1 MFPLL
6 IKAVKVEGLRAP
18 EKAVLIQIAD
28 LTNQLKGKQAWPSEQ
43 YLATKTG
50 LERRTVSRAK
60 ARLRDRGILSWIS
73 PKQSSV
79 KNRSCIYTINEKEL
93 DKYLPNNA
101 PTSLAMGH
109 SDPSLDEEEVTESIG
124 TGHIDPQVGSE
135 SPKGR
140 VIESIYTP
148 TTPIKILLSDTD
160 RVKRLKNDIGVLTL
174 DNWLEMACN
183 ERRYQDPRPAEYRE
197 HIWMDYQILH
207 SEFNRQLFGLLRI
220 SESQWALGVAKYNEQ
235 YRSKA
240 GGKELE
246 WPNLKAFCALMRF
259 IASPDRSDEVWAA
272 VGGIGLP
279 KPSLTEKTRLEHQLA
294 KGTS

>member
-1 MFPLL
+1 MAR
-6 IKAVKVEGLRAP
+6 K
-18 EKAVLIQIAD
+18 
-28 LTNQLKGKQAWPSEQ
+28 
-43 YLATKTG
+43 
-50 LERRTVSRAK
+50 TVSRAK
-60 ARLRDRGILSWIS
+60 VGLRDRGILSWIS
-73 PKQSSV
+73 PKQSSM

-109 SDPSLDEEEVTESIG
+109 SDPSVAEEEVTESIG

-135 SPKGR
+135 SPKSR

-160 RVKRLKNDIGVLTL
+160 RVKRLKNDIGVLTI

-183 ERRYQDPRPAEYRE
+183 ERRYPDPRPAEYQE

-207 SEFNRQLFGLLRI
+207 SEFNQQLFNLLGI

-246 WPNLKAFCALMRF
+246 RPNLKAFCALMRF
-259 IASPDRSDEVWAA
+259 IASPDRSNEAWAA
-272 VGGIGLP
+272 VGGNGLK
-279 KPSLTEKTRLEHQLA
+279 KPSLTEKTR
-294 KGTS
+294 

>member
-6 IKAVKVEGLRAP
+6 IKAIKVEGLRAP
-18 EKAVLIQIAD
+18 EKAILIQIAD

-50 LERRTVSRAK
+50 LERKTVSRAK
-60 ARLRDRGILSWIS
+60 ARLRDRGILSWVS
-73 PKQSSV
+73 PKQSSL

-101 PTSLAMGH
+101 PTSLTMGH
-109 SDPSLDEEEVTESIG
+109 SDPSEAGGRVTESVG
-124 TGHIDPQVGSE
+124 ESHIDPQVGSE
-135 SPKGR
+135 SPKSR

-160 RVKRLKNDIGVLTL
+160 RVKRLKNDIGVLTIG
-174 DNWLEMACN
+174 NWLEMACK
-183 ERRYQDPRPAEYRE
+183 ERRYKDPRPAEYRE

-207 SEFNRQLFGLLRI
+207 TEFNQQLFDLLGI
-220 SESQWALGVAKYNEQ
+220 SDGQWALGVTKYNEH

-240 GGKELE
+240 VGKELE
-246 WPNLKAFCALMRF
+246 RPNLTAFYALMRF
-259 IASPDRSDEVWAA
+259 IASPDRSNEAWAA
-272 VGGIGLP
+272 AGGNGLK
-279 KPSLTEKTRLEHQLA
+279 KPSLSEKMGL
-294 KGTS
+294 K

>member
-1 MFPLL
+1 MFSLL
-6 IKAVKVEGLRAP
+6 IKAIKVEGLRVP
-18 EKAVLIQIAD
+18 EKAILIQIAD
-28 LTNQLKGKQAWPSEQ
+28 LTNQLKGKQAWPSEE
-43 YLATKTG
+43 YLAVKTG
-50 LERRTVSRAK
+50 LGRKTVSRAK
-60 ARLRDRGILSWIS
+60 VGLRDRGILSWIS

-109 SDPSLDEEEVTESIG
+109 SDPSVAEEEVTESIG

-135 SPKGR
+135 SPKSR

-148 TTPIKILLSDTD
+148 TTPIKILLSDRD
-160 RVKRLKNDIGVLTL
+160 RVKRLKNDIGVLTI
-174 DNWLEMACN
+174 DNWLKMACN
-183 ERRYQDPRPAEYRE
+183 ERRYQDPRRTEIQK

-207 SEFNRQLFGLLRI
+207 SDFNQQLFNLLSI

-246 WPNLKAFCALMRF
+246 RPNLKAFYALMRF
-259 IASPDRSDEVWAA
+259 IASPDRSNEAWAA
-272 VGGIGLP
+272 VGGNGLK
-279 KPSLTEKTRLEHQLA
+279 KPSLTEKTR
-294 KGTS
+294 

>member
-6 IKAVKVEGLRAP
+6 IKPVKAEGLKPP
-18 EKAVLIQIAD
+18 EKAILIQIAD

-43 YLATKTG
+43 YLATKTW
-50 LERRTVSRAK
+50 LERKTVSRAK
-60 ARLRDRGILSWIS
+60 ARLRDRGILSWVS
-73 PKQSSV
+73 PKQSSL

-109 SDPSLDEEEVTESIG
+109 SDPSVAEEEVTESIG

-135 SPKGR
+135 SPKSR

-160 RVKRLKNDIGVLTL
+160 RVKRLKNDIGVLTI
-174 DNWLEMACN
+174 DNWLKMACN
-183 ERRYQDPRPAEYRE
+183 ERRYPDPRPAEYQE

-207 SEFNRQLFGLLRI
+207 SDFNQQLFNLLSI

-246 WPNLKAFCALMRF
+246 RPNLKAFYALMRF
-259 IASPDRSDEVWAA
+259 IASPDRSNEAWVA
-272 VGGIGLP
+272 VGGNGLK
-279 KPSLTEKTRLEHQLA
+279 KPSLTEKTR
-294 KGTS
+294 

>member
-6 IKAVKVEGLRAP
+6 IKAVKAEGLKPP
-18 EKAVLIQIAD
+18 EKAILIQIAD
-28 LTNQLKGKQAWPSEQ
+28 LTNQLKGKQAWPSGE
-43 YLATKTG
+43 YLAVKTG
-50 LERRTVSRAK
+50 LGRKTVSRAK

-101 PTSLAMGH
+101 PASLAMGH
-109 SDPSLDEEEVTESIG
+109 SDPSVAEEEVTESIG

-135 SPKGR
+135 SPKSR
-140 VIESIYTP
+140 VIESVYTP
-148 TTPIKILLSDTD
+148 TTPIKILLSDRD
-160 RVKRLKNDIGVLTL
+160 RVKRLKNDIGVLTI
-174 DNWLEMACN
+174 DNWLKMACN
-183 ERRYQDPRPAEYRE
+183 ERRYQDPRRTEIQK

-207 SEFNRQLFGLLRI
+207 KEFNEQLFNLLGI

-240 GGKELE
+240 VGKELE
-246 WPNLKAFCALMRF
+246 RPNLRAFYALMRF

-272 VGGIGLP
+272 VGGSGLK
-279 KPSLTEKTRLEHQLA
+279 KPSLTEKTGL
-294 KGTS
+294 K

>member
-6 IKAVKVEGLRAP
+6 IKAVKAEGLKPP
-18 EKAVLIQIAD
+18 EKAILIQIAD

-50 LERRTVSRAK
+50 LERKTVSRAK
-60 ARLRDRGILSWIS
+60 ARLRDRGILSWVS
-73 PKQSSV
+73 PKQSSL

-109 SDPSLDEEEVTESIG
+109 SDPSVAEEEVT
-124 TGHIDPQVGSE
+124 
-135 SPKGR
+135 
-140 VIESIYTP
+140 ESIYTP

-160 RVKRLKNDIGVLTL
+160 RVKRLKNDIGVLTI
-174 DNWLEMACN
+174 DNWLKMACN
-183 ERRYQDPRPAEYRE
+183 ERRYPDPRPAEYQE

-207 SEFNRQLFGLLRI
+207 PDFNQQLFNLLSI

-246 WPNLKAFCALMRF
+246 RPNLKAFYALMRF
-259 IASPDRSDEVWAA
+259 IASPDRSNEAWVAVW
-272 VGGIGLP
+272 
-279 KPSLTEKTRLEHQLA
+279 R
-294 KGTS
+294 